1 MIFHPAMLAQSQS
14 KHPSPSLRHGST
26 LGHFTA
32 LLVDANEI
40 AAGQNIIA
48 TMPQSDVSPSVVW
61 LFSVCLSV
69 CLSVSIINQTH
80 SRTCSRASIESSS
93 NHRIT
98 QSLSRN
104 AHYATSH
111 RTETTIFQLSDQKF
125 EHMMIIDD
133 KRPNEMEQSRR
144 R

>member
-40 AAGQNIIA
+40 AARQNIIA
-48 TMPQSDVSPSVVW
+48 TMPQSDVSPSV
-61 LFSVCLSV
+61 CLSFV

>member
-14 KHPSPSLRHGST
+14 KHPSPPLRHGST
-26 LGHFTA
+26 LGYFRT

-40 AAGQNIIA
+40 AAWQNIIA
-48 TMPQSDVSPSVVW
+48 TMPQSDVSS
-61 LFSVCLSV
+61 SVCLSFV

-98 QSLSRN
+98 QLLSRN

>member
-14 KHPSPSLRHGST
+14 KHPSPSQRHGST
-26 LGHFTA
+26 LGHFRT

-48 TMPQSDVSPSVVW
+48 TMPQSDVSS
-61 LFSVCLSV
+61 SVCLSFV

>member
-1 MIFHPAMLAQSQS
+1 MMKYEMIFHPAMLAQSQS

-26 LGHFTA
+26 FGHFRTLWA
-32 LLVDANEI
+32 KYYCN
-40 AAGQNIIA
+40 NA
-48 TMPQSDVSPSVVW
+48 TKRCQSVSR
-61 LFSVCLSV
+61 LSV

-93 NHRIT
+93 NHRII

>member
-1 MIFHPAMLAQSQS
+1 MIFHPGMLAQSQS

-40 AAGQNIIA
+40 AAWQNIIA
-48 TMPQSDVSPSVVW
+48 TMPQSDVSS
-61 LFSVCLSV
+61 SVCLSFV

>member
-1 MIFHPAMLAQSQS
+1 MKYEMIFHPAMLAQSQS

-26 LGHFTA
+26 LSHFTA

-48 TMPQSDVSPSVVW
+48 TMPQSDVSPSV
-61 LFSVCLSV
+61 CLSFV

>member
-1 MIFHPAMLAQSQS
+1 MKYEMIFHPAMLAQSQS
-14 KHPSPSLRHGST
+14 KHPSTSLRHGST
-26 LGHFTA
+26 LGHFST

-40 AAGQNIIA
+40 AAWQNVIA
-48 TMPQSDVSPSVVW
+48 TIPQSVVSPW
-61 LFSVCLSV
+61 SVCPSFV